1 MMLEDVRHVVSYR
14 FRRYLRK
21 GWATYLAVVLVI
33 GGVGGAALGSLVIAR
48 ETQTSY
54 ATLLNRSNP
63 AQLNVT
69 IFAPDLVARLS
80 SLPGVAHVEGSL
92 YSMLALPLNANGTAY
107 IPSGLES
114 GDVTPLGSI
123 GGEYFNQD
131 RVSVVAGRMANP
143 KRANE
148 FVATAVTE
156 KLMHWHVGQH
166 IEMGLY
172 EDVTQNATSPAA
184 LKHPVEKFN
193 ADLVGTVVF
202 YDDVTQ
208 DEVDR
213 YPTWVLFTPKATAP
227 LDKGGQY
234 IDYAMKLHH
243 GVSVAQVEHEFVKAV
258 PPNVTYT
265 LHETSIDES
274 QVNSSVRPEA
284 LAFGVFGALALLSTL
299 LVALQLVARLIRG
312 SRDEQEV
319 LRALG
324 ASQKSI
330 VIDAV
335 SGSLAA
341 CVVGTLAAV
350 ICSYLLSTLSP
361 IGPVG
366 PLLGGRDHFNF
377 QVLIPSV
384 AVLLAG
390 SVVGVLALGL
400 RSAPGRRRRLTYR
413 ASSSPLLMRAG
424 TSLGLPVSAVAGLHF
439 AFESGRGRR
448 AAPVRSMLVGLAL
461 AVTLIGTTLTFGAGL
476 STLVSHPALY
486 GWNWDYGLT
495 PTGGGVAPQSLAAL
509 SKSPYVAAWSGVTF
523 ADVDVNGVTVPAI
536 MQNSNATVSP
546 PVLSGHEVGAKNQI
560 VLGEATMAALHK
572 RVGQSVTISY
582 GSKAQAPAYLPP
594 LRVKIVGTATFP
606 AIGSAQVLHT
616 SLGSGAVIDA
626 GVVTKGLHAVLL
638 SNLIESDIDMVLVRM
653 KPGATQ
659 AERRAAMR
667 QAAVAGNRAYAALP
681 NNGGAGISTSILAV
695 QYPAE
700 IINYRSIGDTPVLLA
715 MGFALGVAAAF
726 AFTVVAT
733 VRRRRRDLAL
743 LKTLGFTRR
752 QLGACIA
759 WQASASVLTGL
770 IIGIPLGIVCGR
782 WLWLTFARDIYAVPS
797 ATIPTVSLVVLGVSA
812 VVLANVVAFFP
823 GRVAARTAAAIA
835 LRAE

>member
-1 MMLEDVRHVVSYR
+1 MLEETRHVVSYR
-14 FRRYLRK
+14 FARYLRK

-69 IFAPDLVARLS
+69 IFAPDLVSRLS

-92 YSMLALPLNANGTAY
+92 YSMAAFPLNAKGVAH
-107 IPSGLES
+107 IPPGLDS

-148 FVATAVTE
+148 FVATAAAE
-156 KLMHWHVGQH
+156 KLMHWHVGQR

-172 EDVTQNATSPAA
+172 EDVTLNATSPAA
-184 LKHPVEKFN
+184 LKHPVEKFD

-213 YPTWVLFTPKATAP
+213 YPTWLLFTPKATAP
-227 LDKGGQY
+227 LNKGDQY
-234 IDYAMKLHH
+234 VDYAMKLRP
-243 GVSVAQVEHEFVKAV
+243 GVSVTQIEHEFVKAV

-284 LAFGVFGALALLSTL
+284 LAFGVFGALVLLSTL
-299 LVALQLVARLIRG
+299 LVALQLVARQIRV
-312 SRDEQEV
+312 SRDEQEI

-324 ASQKSI
+324 ASQSSI
-330 VIDAV
+330 VVDAV
-335 SGSLAA
+335 SGALAA
-341 CVVGTLAAV
+341 CVAGTLVAV
-350 ICSYLLSTLSP
+350 ICSYLLSPLSP

-366 PLLGGRDHFNF
+366 PLIGGRYHFNP
-377 QVLIPSV
+377 QVLILGV
-384 AVLLAG
+384 AVLL
-390 SVVGVLALGL
+390 VGAVLGVIVLGV
-400 RSAPGRRRRLTYR
+400 RSRPARRRRLIYR

-424 TSLGLPVSAVAGLHF
+424 TNLGLPVSAVAGLHF
-439 AFESGRGRR
+439 AFESGRDRR
-448 AAPVRSMLVGLAL
+448 AAPVRSVLVGVAL

-476 STLVSHPALY
+476 STLVSHPKLY
-486 GWNWDYGLT
+486 GWNFDYALT
-495 PTGGGVAPQSLAAL
+495 TSGGGVAPQSLAAL
-509 SKSPYVAAWSGVTF
+509 SKSPSVAAWSGVSF
-523 ADVDVNGVTVPAI
+523 ADVDMNGQTVPA
-536 MQNSNATVSP
+536 MVQDSNAVVSP
-546 PVLSGHEVGAKNQI
+546 PVLSGHEVRAKNQV

-572 RVGQSVTISY
+572 RIGQSVTISY

-594 LRVKIVGTATFP
+594 MRVTIVGTATFP
-606 AIGSAQVLHT
+606 AIGSSQVLHT
-616 SLGSGAVIDA
+616 SLGSGAVLDA
-626 GVVTKGLHAVLL
+626 GVITSGLRAVLH
-638 SNLIESDIDMVLVRM
+638 SNLIVSDIDMVLVRM
-653 KPGATQ
+653 RPGATH
-659 AERRAAMR
+659 AERLTAMR
-667 QAAVAGNRAYAALP
+667 QAARAGNRAYAALL
-681 NNGGAGISTSILAV
+681 NNGGVGVSSAILSV

-715 MGFALGVAAAF
+715 MGFAAGVAGAF
-726 AFTVVAT
+726 AFSVVAS

-782 WLWLTFARDIYAVPS
+782 WLWLTFAHEIFSVPS
-797 ATIPTVSLVVLGVSA
+797 ATIPTVSMLVLGLGG

>member
-1 MMLEDVRHVVSYR
+1 MLEDVRHVVSYR
-14 FRRYLRK
+14 FTRYLRK

-33 GGVGGAALGSLVIAR
+33 GGIGGAALGSLAIAR

-54 ATLLNRSNP
+54 ATLLKASNP

-69 IFAPDLVARLS
+69 IFAPDLVDRLS

-92 YSMLALPLNANGTAY
+92 YSMAALPLNAEGVAY
-107 IPSGLES
+107 IPPGIES

-148 FVATAVTE
+148 FVATAAAE
-156 KLMHWHVGQH
+156 KLMHWHVGQR

-184 LKHPVEKFN
+184 LKHPVEKFD

-213 YPTWVLFTPKATAP
+213 YPTWLLFTPKATAP
-227 LDKGGQY
+227 LNKGNQY
-234 IDYAMKLHH
+234 VDYAIKLRP
-243 GVSVAQVEHEFVKAV
+243 GVSVTQIEHEFVKAV

-265 LHETSIDES
+265 LHETSFDES

-284 LAFGVFGALALLSTL
+284 LAFGVFGALVLLSAL
-299 LVALQLVARLIRG
+299 LVALQLIARQIRA
-312 SRDEQEV
+312 SREEQDI

-324 ASQKSI
+324 ASQRSI

-335 SGSLAA
+335 SGSVASCAA
-341 CVVGTLAAV
+341 GTLVAT
-350 ICSYLLSTLSP
+350 ICAYLLSALSP

-366 PLLGGRDHFNF
+366 PLLGGRYHFDS
-377 QVLIPSV
+377 QVLLPGV
-384 AVLLAG
+384 AVLLVG
-390 SVVGVLALGL
+390 SVVGVIALGA
-400 RSAPGRRRRLTYR
+400 RSVPGRRRRLNYR
-413 ASSSPLLMRAG
+413 ATSSPLLMRAG
-424 TSLGLPVSAVAGLHF
+424 TNLGLPVSAVAGLHF
-439 AFESGRGRR
+439 AFDTARGRR
-448 AAPVRSMLVGLAL
+448 AAPVRSVLVGVAL

-476 STLVSHPALY
+476 STLISHPTLY
-486 GWNWDYGLT
+486 GWNFDYALAVN
-495 PTGGGVAPQSLAAL
+495 GGGVAPQSLAVL

-523 ADVDVNGVTVPAI
+523 ADVVMNGQTVPV
-536 MQNSNATVSP
+536 MVQNSNAAVSP
-546 PVLSGHEVGAKNQI
+546 PVLSGHEVRAKKQI
-560 VLGEATMAALHK
+560 VLGESTIAALHK

-594 LRVKIVGTATFP
+594 TRVTIVGTATFP

-616 SLGSGAVIDA
+616 SLGSGAVIDS
-626 GVVTKGLHAVLL
+626 GVIPNGLRAVVR
-638 SNLIESDIDMVLVRM
+638 SNLIVSDIDMVLVRM
-653 KPGATQ
+653 KPGATYV
-659 AERRAAMR
+659 ERRATMR
-667 QAAVAGNRAYAALP
+667 HAARAGNRAYAALP
-681 NNGGAGISTSILAV
+681 NNEGGGVSTSALTV

-715 MGFALGVAAAF
+715 MGFAAGVAGAF
-726 AFTVVAT
+726 AFTVVAS

-752 QLGACIA
+752 QIGACIA

-782 WLWLTFARDIYAVPS
+782 WLWLAFAREIYAVPS
-797 ATIPTVSLVVLGVSA
+797 ATIPTVSLLVLGLGA

>member
-1 MMLEDVRHVVSYR
+1 MFDVVSYR
-14 FRRYLRK
+14 FARYLRK

-33 GGVGGAALGSLVIAR
+33 GGIGGAALGSLVIAR
-48 ETQTSY
+48 ETQTSF

-69 IFAPDLVARLS
+69 IFAPDLVHRLS

-92 YSMLALPLNANGTAY
+92 YSMAAIPLNAKGLAY
-107 IPSGLES
+107 LPPGIES

-123 GGEYFNQD
+123 GGEFFDQD
-131 RVSVVAGRMANP
+131 RVSVVAGRMADP
-143 KRANE
+143 KTANE
-148 FVATAVTE
+148 FVATAAAE

-172 EDVTQNATSPAA
+172 EDVTDNSTSPAA
-184 LKHPVEKFN
+184 LKHPVEKFD

-213 YPTWVLFTPKATAP
+213 YPTWLLFTPKATAP
-227 LDKGGQY
+227 LDKGAQY
-234 IDYAMKLHH
+234 VDYAMKLNP
-243 GVSVAQVEHEFVKAV
+243 GVSVTRVEHEFVKAV

-284 LAFGVFGALALLSTL
+284 LAFGLFGALVLLSTL
-299 LVALQLVARLIRG
+299 LVALQLIARQIRS
-312 SRDEQEV
+312 SRDEQEI

-324 ASQKSI
+324 ASQRSI
-330 VIDAV
+330 VTDAV
-335 SGSLAA
+335 SGSLAS
-341 CVVGTLAAV
+341 CVAGTLVAG
-350 ICSYLLSTLSP
+350 ICAYLLSVLSP

-366 PLLGGRDHFNF
+366 PLTGGRYHFNV
-377 QVLIPSV
+377 QVLVPGV
-384 AVLLAG
+384 AVLLVSA
-390 SVVGVLALGL
+390 VVGVLALGV
-400 RSAPGRRRRLTYR
+400 RSVPGRRRRLIYR
-413 ASSSPLLMRAG
+413 ASSSPALTRAG
-424 TSLGLPVSAVAGLHF
+424 TNLGLPVSAVAGLHF

-448 AAPVRSMLVGLAL
+448 AAPVRSVLVGVAL

-476 STLVSHPALY
+476 STLVSHPTLY
-486 GWNWDYGLT
+486 GWNFDYALT
-495 PTGGGVAPQSLAAL
+495 MSGGGVAPQSLTTL

-523 ADVDVNGVTVPAI
+523 ADVNMNGQSVPT
-536 MQNSNATVSP
+536 MLQGSNAKVSP
-546 PVLSGHEVGAKNQI
+546 PLLSGHEVRSENQI
-560 VLGEATMAALHK
+560 VLGEATLAALHK

-582 GSKAQAPAYLPP
+582 GSKAQAPAYVAPM
-594 LRVKIVGTATFP
+594 RMKIVGTATFP

-626 GVVTKGLHAVLL
+626 DVIPGGLRAILKA
-638 SNLIESDIDMVLVRM
+638 NLIESDLDMVLVRM
-653 KPGATQ
+653 KRGATHT
-659 AERRAAMR
+659 EGRTAMR
-667 QAAVAGNRAYAALP
+667 QAARASDRAYAALP
-681 NNGGAGISTSILAV
+681 NNGGGGDSAAVLTV
-695 QYPAE
+695 QYPAQ

-715 MGFALGVAAAF
+715 MGFAVGVAGAF
-726 AFTVVAT
+726 AFTVVAS

-752 QLGACIA
+752 QLSACIA
-759 WQASASVLTGL
+759 WQSSASVLTGL
-770 IIGIPLGIVCGR
+770 IIGIPLGIVFGR
-782 WLWLTFARDIYAVPS
+782 WLWLTFVREIFAVPS
-797 ATIPTVSLVVLGVSA
+797 ATIPTLSLCVLGVSA
-812 VVLANVVAFFP
+812 LVLANVVAFFP

>member
-1 MMLEDVRHVVSYR
+1 MFDVVRYR
-14 FRRYLRK
+14 YRPYLRK

-33 GGVGGAALGSLVIAR
+33 GGIGGSALGSLVMAR

-69 IFAPDLVARLS
+69 IFAPNLVGRLS

-92 YSMLALPLNANGTAY
+92 YSMAAFPLRANGTAY
-107 IPSGLES
+107 IPAGFQSGN
-114 GDVTPLGSI
+114 VTPLGSI

-131 RVSVVAGRMANP
+131 RVSVVAGRMPNRS
-143 KRANE
+143 RANE
-148 FVATAVTE
+148 FVATAAAE
-156 KLMHWHVGQH
+156 KLLHWHVGQR

-172 EDVTQNATSPAA
+172 EDNTDDATSPAA
-184 LKHPVEKFN
+184 LKHPVEKFD

-213 YPTWVLFTPKATAP
+213 FPTWLLFTPKATAP
-227 LDKGGQY
+227 LDKGDQY
-234 IDYAMKLHH
+234 VDYALRLRP
-243 GVSVAQVEHEFVKAV
+243 GASVSQVANEFVKAV

-284 LAFGVFGALALLSTL
+284 LAFGVFGVLVLLSTL
-299 LVALQLVARLIRG
+299 LVALQLIARQLRL

-324 ASQKSI
+324 ADRRSI
-330 VIDAV
+330 VVDAV
-335 SGSLAA
+335 SGSLSA
-341 CVVGTLAAV
+341 CGVGALLAFVVAFV
-350 ICSYLLSTLSP
+350 LSPLSP

-366 PLLGGRDHFNF
+366 PLLGDRFHVNL
-377 QVLIPSV
+377 QVLIPGV
-384 AVLLAG
+384 AVL
-390 SVVGVLALGL
+390 VVGSILGALALAL
-400 RSAPGRRRRLTYR
+400 RSAPGRRSAAYR
-413 ASSSPLLMRAG
+413 VTSSPALTRVGMN
-424 TSLGLPVSAVAGLHF
+424 LGLPPSAVAGLHF

-448 AAPVRSMLVGLAL
+448 SSPVRSVLVGVAL

-476 STLVSHPALY
+476 ATLVSHPALY
-486 GWNWDYGLT
+486 GWDWNYALT
-495 PTGGGVAPQSLAAL
+495 TTGGGVAPQSLASL
-509 SKSPYVAAWSGVTF
+509 SKSPFVAAWSPVTF
-523 ADVDVNGVTVPAI
+523 ADVDIDGQTVPA
-536 MQNSNATVSP
+536 MLQDSNARVSP
-546 PVLSGHEVGAKNQI
+546 PMLTGHEVRLKSQI
-560 VLGEATMAALHK
+560 VLGEATLAALHK
-572 RVGQSVTISY
+572 HVGQSVTLSY

-594 LRVKIVGTATFP
+594 MRVTIVGSATLP
-606 AIGSAQVLHT
+606 AIGRAQVNHT

-626 GVVTKGLHAVLL
+626 GVITKGLRTDLL
-638 SNLIESDIDMVLVRM
+638 SNLIVSDIDMVLVRM
-653 KPGATQ
+653 KSGTSH
-659 AERRAAMR
+659 AEGRIAMR
-667 QAAVAGNRAYAALP
+667 QAARAGDHAYAALP
-681 NNGGAGISTSILAV
+681 NNEGGGVSMAILPV

-700 IINYRSIGDTPVLLA
+700 IINYRTIGDTPVLLA
-715 MGFALGVAAAF
+715 MGFAVGVAGAF
-726 AFTVVAT
+726 AFTVVAS

-752 QLGACIA
+752 QLSACIA
-759 WQASASVLTGL
+759 WQSSASVLTGL
-770 IIGIPLGIVCGR
+770 IIGIPLGIVFGR
-782 WLWLTFARDIYAVPS
+782 WLWLTFAREIYAVPS
-797 ATIPTVSLVVLGVSA
+797 ATIPTLSLLVLGVSA

-823 GRVAARTAAAIA
+823 GRTAARTAAAIA

>member
-1 MMLEDVRHVVSYR
+1 MFDVVSYR
-14 FRRYLRK
+14 FLRYLRK
-21 GWATYLAVVLVI
+21 GWATYLAVVLII
-33 GGVGGAALGSLVIAR
+33 GGIGGAALGSLVIAR

-69 IFAPDLVARLS
+69 IFAPNLVSRLA

-92 YSMLALPLNANGTAY
+92 YSMAAFPLNAKGTAY
-107 IPSGLES
+107 IPAGFQSGN
-114 GDVTPLGSI
+114 VTPLGSI

-131 RVSVVAGRMANP
+131 RVSVVAGRMP
-143 KRANE
+143 DPTKANE
-148 FVATAVTE
+148 FVATAAAE
-156 KLMHWHVGQH
+156 HLLHWHVGQR

-172 EDVTQNATSPAA
+172 EDNNDDSTSPTA
-184 LKHPVEKFN
+184 LKHPVEKFE

-213 YPTWVLFTPKATAP
+213 YPTWLLFTPAATAP
-227 LDKGGQY
+227 LNKGDQY
-234 IDYAMKLHH
+234 VDYALRLRA
-243 GVSVAQVEHEFVKAV
+243 GVSVNRVEEEFVKAV

-284 LAFGVFGALALLSTL
+284 LAFGVFGILVLISTL
-299 LVALQLVARLIRG
+299 LVALQLIARQLRA

-324 ASQKSI
+324 AKRWSI
-330 VIDAV
+330 IIDAV
-335 SGSLAA
+335 SGSLSA
-341 CVVGTLAAV
+341 CAVGALVALVVAFVLSPLA
-350 ICSYLLSTLSP
+350 P

-366 PLLGGRDHFNF
+366 PLLGDRLHFNL
-377 QVLIPSV
+377 QVLIPGV
-384 AVLLAG
+384 AILVVGSMLGALLLA
-390 SVVGVLALGL
+390 L
-400 RSAPGRRRRLTYR
+400 RLAPGRRSNATYGV
-413 ASSSPLLMRAG
+413 ASSPVLIRAG
-424 TSLGLPVSAVAGLHF
+424 TNLGLPPSAVAGLHF

-448 AAPVRSMLVGLAL
+448 SSPVRSVLVGVAL

-476 STLVSHPALY
+476 ATLVSRPALY
-486 GWNWDYGLT
+486 GWDWNYALT
-495 PTGGGVAPQSLAAL
+495 TTGGGVAPQSLASL
-509 SKSPYVAAWSGVTF
+509 TKSPYVAAWSGVTF
-523 ADVDVNGVTVPAI
+523 ADAEINGHTVPV
-536 MQNSNATVSP
+536 MLQDSNAKVSP
-546 PVLSGHEVGAKNQI
+546 PILTGHEVRATNQI
-560 VLGEATMAALHK
+560 VVGDATLAALHEHVGE
-572 RVGQSVTISY
+572 RVTLSY

-594 LRVKIVGTATFP
+594 RKVTIVGTATFP
-606 AIGSAQVLHT
+606 AIGRSQVLHT

-626 GVVTKGLHAVLL
+626 GVITKGLRADLL
-638 SNLIESDIDMVLVRM
+638 SNLIVSDIDMVLVRM
-653 KPGATQ
+653 RSGTSHAQ
-659 AERRAAMR
+659 RLEAMR
-667 QAAVAGNRAYAALP
+667 EAARAGNRAYAALP
-681 NNGGAGISTSILAV
+681 NNEGGGISMAVLPV

-715 MGFALGVAAAF
+715 MAFAVGVAGAF
-726 AFTVVAT
+726 AFTVVAS

-752 QLGACIA
+752 QLSACIA
-759 WQASASVLTGL
+759 WQSSVSVLTGL
-770 IIGIPLGIVCGR
+770 VIGIPLGIVFGR
-782 WLWLTFARDIYAVPS
+782 WLWLRFAREIYVVPF
-797 ATIPTVSLVVLGVSA
+797 ATIPTVSLIALGLSA
-812 VVLANVVAFFP
+812 LVLANVVAFFP